1 MDEADDCSELEDS
14 AEEEVSELELA
25 VSDEE
30 DSEDELASPAGRL
43 DELSLACP
51 AVASS
56 EGWDDDSDEE
66 MFCSDETEEIDEDDN
81 ETDESDEAD
90 DISDSED
97 ELSLELELELELP
110 EDSTTDDDELEL
122 AELEPPATC
131 DVAWAWIP
139 PNTVL
144 NCSSVTHT
152 EPTQSFSVFTS
163 LTARVP
169 FSSRLQL
176 AEPMILRTF
185 IMSLPSI
192 SRR

>member
-1 MDEADDCSELEDS
+1 
-14 AEEEVSELELA
+14 
-25 VSDEE
+25 
-30 DSEDELASPAGRL
+30 
-43 DELSLACP
+43 
-51 AVASS
+51 
-56 EGWDDDSDEE
+56 
-66 MFCSDETEEIDEDDN
+66 MFCSDETEEIDEADDK
-81 ETDESDEAD
+81 TDDEADEAD

-97 ELSLELELELELP
+97 
-110 EDSTTDDDELEL
+110 
-122 AELEPPATC
+122 AELEPPATL
-131 DVAWAWIP
+131 DVAWAWAL

-152 EPTQSFSVFTS
+152 EPTHNLSVFTS
-163 LTARVP
+163 LTASTP

>member
-97 ELSLELELELELP
+97 ELSLELELP

-152 EPTQSFSVFTS
+152 EPTHNLSVFTS
-163 LTARVP
+163 LTESAP
-169 FSSRLQL
+169 LSSRLQL
-176 AEPMILRTF
+176 EEPMILRTF